1 MLLTGKGLPFN
12 ADDEE
17 MAWIHIQNIPR
28 NNMGRKYGLRLSI
41 NNLEYDIV
49 GSWVPMPCSL
59 GL

>member
-49 GSWVPMPCSL
+49 GSWVPTPCSFDL
-59 GL
+59 